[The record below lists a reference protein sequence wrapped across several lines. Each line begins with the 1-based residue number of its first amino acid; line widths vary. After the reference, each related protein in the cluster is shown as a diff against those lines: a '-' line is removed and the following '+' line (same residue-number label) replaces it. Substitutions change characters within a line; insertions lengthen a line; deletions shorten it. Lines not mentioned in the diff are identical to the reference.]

1 MKYPEEI
8 AYSKLVDWCN
18 KAERCRFDLARK
30 LKVWGAENS
39 FIDSCI
45 GRLQKSNLFDDARFA
60 SAFAHDKSTLQR
72 WGVQKIKMHLKA
84 RGVADEHIKNAL
96 EILENETHQ
105 ENIREL
111 VARKWPSMKGKN
123 EFDRT
128 SKLIQ
133 FLLRKGF
140 TYDSIRKELS
150 TKEFSLDDFSH
161 P

>member
-18 KAERCRFDLARK
+18 KAERCRFDLTRK
-30 LKVWGAENS
+30 LKAWGADNS

-45 GRLQKSNLFDDARFA
+45 SRLQKSNLFDDARFA

-96 EILENETHQ
+96 EILDSATHH

-111 VARKWPSMKGKN
+111 VARKWPGIKGKN
-123 EFDRT
+123 EFDRK

-133 FLLRKGF
+133 LLLRKGF

-150 TKEFSLDDFSH
+150 TKEFNMEDFNH